1 MSKDFAEKIVEK
13 LDKEIAQNN
22 LQNAII
28 GGDFNFVTSLND
40 RNTNKYTQ
48 TDNLGKNGEIY
59 K

>member
-22 LQNAII
+22 LENVII
-28 GGDFNFVTSLND
+28 GGDFNCVTSLND

-48 TDNLGKNGEIY
+48 TGNLYKKYGKN
-59 K
+59 